1 MHQLTDSVAELS
13 FMQSKAELKLFIISL
28 FSVQFFFHVFASIY
42 IQIISYFQLTL
53 NLNHLSPRLL
63 SSFSLDTWLMVF
75 LVSLSVLGYSIL
87 KKVKDFPLYLLIAY
101 PAILITL
108 SLARDVSSFQI
119 ILLSLLSYALSLQ
132 FNYRKIKQ
140 IECSQA

>member
-1 MHQLTDSVAELS
+1 MHQVTDSAAELS
-13 FMQSKAELKLFIISL
+13 FMESKTGLKLFIISL
-28 FSVQFFFHVFASIY
+28 FSVQFFFHLFASIY
-42 IQIISYFQLTL
+42 IQIVLYFQLTL
-53 NLNHLSPRLL
+53 NINTLSPRVL
-63 SSFSLDTWLMVF
+63 SSFALDTWLIVF
-75 LVSLSVLGYSIL
+75 LVSLSLLGYSIL

-119 ILLSLLSYALSLQ
+119 ILLSLLSCALALQ